1 MQANQLCAANYHY
14 KRYTLTAFLD
24 AAERLGYQSIE
35 LWASGPHLHLEDYDR
50 ADLDILARSIRAHN
64 LTLRCFTPEQCVY
77 AISVSHPDKAYRDR
91 TVDFFNRHIEA
102 SVQLGCDRMVVSTG
116 FAYLDVNAE
125 DAFNWCV
132 EAMDRIARKAEA
144 EGVTLAVEPF
154 TKYTTHICNQVSQLV
169 RLLKAVNSPCLKGL
183 ADTDVIATTAVDTFS
198 SFIDV
203 IGAENL
209 GHVHFV
215 DGHPGGHLA
224 LGDGALD
231 LETALTKLESIHYD
245 GPLGLEILDRSYVFE
260 PDKPLQQSMDWY
272 LAHIEKRM

>member
-1 MQANQLCAANYHY
+1 MQASQLCAANYHY
-14 KRYTLTAFLD
+14 KLYTLEAFLA

-35 LWASGPHLHLEDYDR
+35 LWASGPHLHLEDYDGAR
-50 ADLDILARSIRAHN
+50 LDALARSIRAHG

-77 AISVSHPDKAYRDR
+77 AISVSHPDKVYRDR

-102 SVQLGCDRMVVSTG
+102 SVRLGCDRMVVSTG
-116 FAYLDVNAE
+116 FAYLDVDAE
-125 DAFNWCV
+125 DAFGWCA
-132 EAMDRIARKAEA
+132 EAMARIARKAEA

-154 TKYTTHICNQVSQLV
+154 TKYTTHICNQASQLV
-169 RLLKAVNSPCLKGL
+169 RLLQTVNSPRLKGL

-231 LETALTKLESIHYD
+231 LETALSKLEAVRYD

-260 PDKPLQQSMDWY
+260 PDRPLRQSMDWF
-272 LAHIEKRM
+272 LAHLEKKG

>member
-1 MQANQLCAANYHY
+1 MKEDQLCAANYHY
-14 KRYTLTAFLD
+14 KRYTLDAFLD
-24 AAERLGYQSIE
+24 AAERLGYRSIE
-35 LWASGPHLHLEDYDR
+35 LWASGPHLHLKDFDNDR
-50 ADLDILARSIRAHN
+50 LDELGRNIR
-64 LTLRCFTPEQCVY
+64 LRGLELRCFTPEQCVY
-77 AISVSHPDKAYRDR
+77 AISVSHPDKVYRDR

-102 SVQLGCDRMVVSTG
+102 SVRLGCDRMVVSTG
-116 FAYLDVNAE
+116 FAYLDVDAE
-125 DAFNWCV
+125 EAFTWCC

-154 TKYTTHICNQVSQLV
+154 TKYTTHICNQASQLV
-169 RLLKAVNSPCLKGL
+169 RLLKAVGSPRLKGL
-183 ADTDVIATTAVDTFS
+183 ADTDVIATTGVDTFS

-231 LETALTKLESIHYD
+231 LDTALDKLNTIGYD
-245 GPLGLEILDRSYVFE
+245 GPLGLEILDRQYVFE
-260 PDKPLQQSMDWY
+260 PDKPLMQSMKWY
-272 LAHIEKRM
+272 RQRIISE